1 MVSIMVRP
9 SGVLLSSDKQNFH
22 VWFSK
27 LCCLS
32 TEYGIFTKRGFR
44 KGVALLE
51 YKGDMVFSK
60 IAEQRRK
67 SYIKERKECFIY
79 DIEHKRDVMWYS
91 KVSCFFFFS
100 IVSFS
105 DFCSLKS
112 LIANYMY
119 DKYLR
124 RGRDKITLLLSTLI
138 CFSVTY

>member
-67 SYIKERKECFIY
+67 SYIKERKECFIF
-79 DIEHKRDVMWYS
+79 DIEHKGDVTWYS
-91 KVSCFFFFS
+91 KVSLFFFFFQLFPFQ
-100 IVSFS
+100 IFV
-105 DFCSLKS
+105 
-112 LIANYMY
+112 
-119 DKYLR
+119 
-124 RGRDKITLLLSTLI
+124 LSK
-138 CFSVTY
+138 V